1 MKSAIIVFP
10 GSNCEI
16 DLKSA
21 LKKTSK
27 KKIELLWHKE
37 KSLPKNL
44 DIIFLP
50 GGFSYGD
57 YLRSGAI
64 ASKSPIMSEVIKF
77 ANNGGYIFGIC
88 NGFQILTETKI
99 LPGVLLR
106 NQHIK
111 FICNIQKISI
121 SSYDT
126 IFTNNISLKK
136 NTLKIPISHHD
147 GNYFCNNEILKE
159 LKEED
164 RIVFKYLKNPN
175 GSISDIAGIV
185 SKNRRVLGMMPH
197 PERPNKNFEDGNS
210 GQEIFNSI
218 LKFFN

>member
-1 MKSAIIVFP
+1 MKSAIVVFP

-21 LKKTSK
+21 LDKTSK
-27 KKIELLWHKE
+27 NKTELLWHKE
-37 KSLPKNL
+37 KNLPKNL

-99 LPGVLLR
+99 LPGVLQR
-106 NQHIK
+106 NKHIK
-111 FICNIQKISI
+111 FICNIQKILI
-121 SSYDT
+121 SSYNT
-126 IFTNNISLKK
+126 IFTGNISLKK

-147 GNYFCNNEILKE
+147 GNYYCNNEILKE
-159 LKEED
+159 LQEED

-175 GSISDIAGIV
+175 GSLNDIAGIV

-197 PERPNKNFEDGNS
+197 PERPNEKFKDGNS
-210 GQEIFNSI
+210 GQGIFNSI
-218 LKFFN
+218 LNYFN